1 MHAYFQSRDYC
12 VADTVDFVHSTGDE
26 VEVVCTTLMASV
38 LVCQAPPPPPLDP
51 PSARG
56 AFCLFSG
63 LVSMSAFCL
72 CLNVFVEDLRIS
84 GPQWYRRSIRV

>member
-38 LVCQAPPPPPLDP
+38 LVCQAPPPTTPG
-51 PSARG
+51 PSIG
-56 AFCLFSG
+56 
-63 LVSMSAFCL
+63 
-72 CLNVFVEDLRIS
+72 
-84 GPQWYRRSIRV
+84 